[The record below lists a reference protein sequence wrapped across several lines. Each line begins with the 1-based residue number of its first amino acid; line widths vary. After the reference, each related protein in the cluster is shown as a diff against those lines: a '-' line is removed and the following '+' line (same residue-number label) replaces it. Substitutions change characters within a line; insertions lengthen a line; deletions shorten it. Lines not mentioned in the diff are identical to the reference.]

1 MKYKVTFTQCLTQ
14 DETNEVIVEAS
25 NDTEARKK
33 VSNVEYD
40 NINVINANV
49 IEIKNFNIIKVEE
62 ISQ

>member
-40 NINVINANV
+40 NINAYTKILG
-49 IEIKNFNIIKVEE
+49 II
-62 ISQ
+62 